1 MKKLLIPVLIFVV
14 LVLGYCVYQDSE
26 MKKQKEVNQLILDAH
41 QSLNIVDSNPNNFIS
56 NDDVEVVPAHS
67 SNRFIAKSSE
77 L

>member
-26 MKKQKEVNQLILDAH
+26 MKKQKEVSQLILDAH

-56 NDDVEVVPAHS
+56 NDEVEVVPAHS

>member
-26 MKKQKEVNQLILDAH
+26 MKKQKEVSQLILDAH

-56 NDDVEVVPAHS
+56 NDEVEVVPAHF

>member
-1 MKKLLIPVLIFVV
+1 
-14 LVLGYCVYQDSE
+14 

-56 NDDVEVVPAHS
+56 NDEVEVVPAHS
-67 SNRFIAKSSE
+67 SNSFIAKSSE

>member
-56 NDDVEVVPAHS
+56 NDEVELVPAHS
-67 SNRFIAKSSE
+67 SNRIIAKSSE